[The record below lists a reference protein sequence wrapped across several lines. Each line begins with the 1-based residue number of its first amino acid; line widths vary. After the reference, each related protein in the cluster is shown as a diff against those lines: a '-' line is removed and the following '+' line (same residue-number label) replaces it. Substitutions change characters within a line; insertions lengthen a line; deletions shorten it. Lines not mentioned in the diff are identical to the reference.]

1 MNSRYIFW
9 NLNWNPVTTNT
20 RIQLVGGCFCTLRVQ
35 HTKILDGHGKIE
47 TWSSHNPVL
56 DIERPFVIPSLQWI
70 NSSLYSMRGDPL
82 FTFPFV
88 KTPYP
93 IIQNRNMNWSI
104 NLKTTFLITAFPHS
118 VKSRVKIVARYMTLP
133 DSKILFFEKNL
144 KTTKNVWPFN
154 QRDSKNT

>member
-1 MNSRYIFW
+1 MHPTNSTYQ
-9 NLNWNPVTTNT
+9 NSSLPYQNWNMKQPSPCSWYWTSLCN
-20 RIQLVGGCFCTLRVQ
+20 
-35 HTKILDGHGKIE
+35 
-47 TWSSHNPVL
+47 
-56 DIERPFVIPSLQWI
+56 PSLQWI
-70 NSSLYSMRGDPL
+70 NSPLYSMRGDPL

-104 NLKTTFLITAFPHS
+104 ILKTTFLITAFPHS

>member
-20 RIQLVGGCFCTLRVQ
+20 RIQLVGGCFCTLQIQ
-35 HTKILDGHGKIE
+35 HTKILHCHTKIE
-47 TWSSHNPVL
+47 TWSSHHRSWYWTSLCN
-56 DIERPFVIPSLQWI
+56 PSLQWI